1 MDTFPKVVAAI
12 KDTIPLSWKTSSV
25 TDNIIPCHW
34 VDLIWNHSSTS
45 QLSAIENLP
54 LIPVQKGLQKYYRL
68 LQRNPNVMLSTCQGK
83 SRITDSIKSLLVQNG
98 IEFVIENLLSKMA
111 INNQQFLREY
121 ILLPSETGI
130 LNGLQYLNYH
140 LISLSGEFCVDIQ
153 NIIENAN
160 DSIPSYIY
168 GMKIFTDIRGKKVS
182 IEESYIVEKK
192 DVPPE
197 FIKSHCNISL
207 VLTTTVTHRYKK
219 SSLLIGWCLII
230 LRGNIYPATRY

>member
-1 MDTFPKVVAAI
+1 
-12 KDTIPLSWKTSSV
+12 
-25 TDNIIPCHW
+25 
-34 VDLIWNHSSTS
+34 
-45 QLSAIENLP
+45 
-54 LIPVQKGLQKYYRL
+54 
-68 LQRNPNVMLSTCQGK
+68 
-83 SRITDSIKSLLVQNG
+83 
-98 IEFVIENLLSKMA
+98 MA

-182 IEESYIVEKK
+182 IEES
-192 DVPPE
+192 
-197 FIKSHCNISL
+197 IS
-207 VLTTTVTHRYKK
+207 
-219 SSLLIGWCLII
+219 
-230 LRGNIYPATRY
+230 